1 MLFLKLINEGLVYKC
16 GAGENF
22 IAMLLVGYL
31 IAAMVS
37 YLLGSVNTAII
48 VSKGLYKNDVRK
60 YGSGNAGM
68 TNMFRVFGKK
78 AGILTLL
85 GDVLKAFVAILI
97 SSLIVGRAFG
107 GAHLGG
113 FFCIFGHV
121 FPLYYNFKGGKGV
134 LVAAVTILMIDPIVF
149 LLVALV
155 WGLMLWVTKIV
166 SAASITAA
174 AIYPLLSIK
183 FTSANSFFTTALF
196 SIGISVFVIVMHKDN
211 ILRLKNGTEKRIG
224 QKSNPEEEEKP
235 KAKKKP
241 KSLVDDGDEDDAQ

>member
-1 MLFLKLINEGLVYKC
+1 MLFLKLINEGLIYKA
-16 GAGENF
+16 GAGESF
-22 IAMLLVGYL
+22 IAMLLVGYT
-31 IAAMVS
+31 ISSIVS

-48 VSKGLYKNDVRK
+48 VSRGLYKKDIRS
-60 YGSGNAGM
+60 YGSKNAGM

-85 GDVLKAFVAILI
+85 GDVLKALIAVLI

-134 LVAAVTILMIDPIVF
+134 LVAAVTVLIIDPVVF
-149 LLVALV
+149 LLLALV

-166 SAASITAA
+166 SVASITAA
-174 AIYPLLSIK
+174 AMYPLISIK

-196 SIGISVFVIVMHKDN
+196 AVAIAAFIIVMHKDN

-224 QKSNPEEEEKP
+224 EKKEPEAEEKP
-235 KAKKKP
+235 KEKKRP
-241 KSLVDDGDEDDAQ
+241 RSLVDDGEDDDAQ

>member
-1 MLFLKLINEGLVYKC
+1 MLFLELINDGLVLKC
-16 GAGENF
+16 AAGENF

-48 VSKGLYKNDVRK
+48 VSRGLYKKDIRS
-60 YGSGNAGM
+60 YGSKNAGM

-97 SSLIVGRAFG
+97 SSLIVGRGYG

-134 LVAAVTILMIDPIVF
+134 LVAAVTILMIDPVVF

-166 SAASITAA
+166 SVASITAA
-174 AIYPLLSIK
+174 AMYPLLSVK
-183 FTSANSFFTTALF
+183 STFANNFFTTVLF

-224 QKSNPEEEEKP
+224 EKKEPEAEEKP
-235 KAKKKP
+235 KEKKRP
-241 KSLVDDGDEDDAQ
+241 RSLVDDGEDDDAQ